1 MSISTPTLSFQIITE
16 DTDWT
21 LYLTLLFSCRLTD
34 HCSVI
39 RSSSEKVLLRPRD
52 LVGECRPSTARPPG
66 SIHSGGKRK
75 KGGEEGEREKEGE
88 AVSYLESDVDT
99 ECLCLV
105 WFVVRFA
112 CKHAVCAHM

>member
-1 MSISTPTLSFQIITE
+1 M
-16 DTDWT
+16 
-21 LYLTLLFSCRLTD
+21 
-34 HCSVI
+34 I

-52 LVGECRPSTARPPG
+52 LAQFWPSTARPPG

-105 WFVVRFA
+105 WFVVRFG
-112 CKHAVCAHM
+112 CKHTVCAHM